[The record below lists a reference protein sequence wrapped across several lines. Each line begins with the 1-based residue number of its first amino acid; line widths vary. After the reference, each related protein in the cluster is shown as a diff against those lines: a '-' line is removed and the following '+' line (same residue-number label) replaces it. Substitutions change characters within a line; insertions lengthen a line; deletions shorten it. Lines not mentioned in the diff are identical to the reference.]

1 LSYAFYK
8 GQLKFKAQE
17 MASQGQMGISASGR
31 DYDNN
36 AVIYGGTLTL
46 DELAAYINS
55 GSDGRHGDIQTIF
68 HTLGIYPNEFNGQID
83 GANRQTLDG
92 YVHKDGSVTLASGQT
107 VARGV
112 ISAGRTYLDGSTA
125 DVFGLPIYWR
135 PPAISM
141 VPDSLSA
148 FVHLVNGKF
157 SWAVIKSCGNP
168 VKVYG
173 TPQISL
179 QKYVRNVTKGT
190 NWSTSVNADLGDT
203 LEYKITYQVGDE
215 SLNDVYLY
223 DTLKGEV
230 QNHTASNREYLTD
243 PTNLTPSW
251 FQYHPDGIN
260 IHGYQ
265 DQRMLVWYAPGRAP
279 RAYGEATFT
288 TTVRTDT
295 PREVTKIY
303 NDAACYA
310 GRIGVVF
317 SNIVEVNINQ
327 PAIDKNLKIV
337 KTASLDRVNFSET
350 INTSPGK
357 IIYFKIEFQ
366 NTGNVPL
373 NNVNIKDT
381 LPNKIT
387 YRPGN
392 TYLYRNEG
400 RTPLGDTIT
409 TNNGVNIGNY
419 NPGETS
425 YVIFQAKLDD
435 NFPVGTTPLI
445 NSATGS
451 AEGITKTDQAT
462 VNVGAGYNFT
472 VSKTVS
478 LDGKEFSKSVNTEP
492 AQTVYFKI
500 HVVNTG
506 EAILEDLTLRDI
518 LPPKTEYIPGTSILY
533 NQESPRGKKIN
544 DDIIKESGVN
554 IGDYNRG
561 AEGEVVFQIKLAE
574 DFERGT
580 TELRNVAKVW
590 ARGTNTQEDYSDV
603 IVGNYI
609 IEIKPSK
616 SAINLTQGKDATK
629 TVSYPGDIIEYE
641 LKTQN
646 TGNRDETAYIVADDI
661 SDILLYANIT
671 DLKGARLEGNRIIYP
686 EQEIKAGQEII
697 NKFTVTI
704 KPFNEWPPGGDYQM
718 SNVYGNEIIVP
729 VGFVNIVKSKYAF
742 NETQNVPAITKKAKA
757 GDVIRYTLNNLNNGN
772 IIAQNYTVEEDIKDI
787 LEYAEIISFDE
798 GGRIENN
805 KIIWQVSTINPNQTV
820 ARSFKIRI
828 KPENNWPVI
837 GDLIIT
843 NIYGNKVDIIIE
855 PSTIIKGVT
864 ASIVNTLTKTGTYI
878 LIIFTIAWFI
888 FISIFS
894 FRNRDFILEFVRFKK

>member
-1 LSYAFYK
+1 MNNFK
-8 GQLKFKAQE
+8 FFNFKFKPLTINRIRIYEAKFARFLSKLRIFLVIGLLFLLSFQL
-17 MASQGQMGISASGR
+17 ASGFLLNNYSRASSGR
-31 DYDNN
+31 DYDDN
-36 AVIYGGTLTL
+36 AVIYGGALSL

-327 PAIDKNLKIV
+327 PTPPPPVPDLSIN
-337 KTASLDRVNFSET
+337 KTASLDRVNFYDT
-350 INTSPGK
+350 IDTEPGK
-357 IIYFKIEFQ
+357 EVYFRVRINNISQ
-366 NTGNVPL
+366 ANLVNTT
-373 NNVNIKDT
+373 IRDT
-381 LPNKIT
+381 LPERT
-387 YRPGN
+387 SYVSGS
-392 TYLYRNEG
+392 TYLYNNQFPSGQRIEDG
-400 RTPLGDTIT
+400 IT
-409 TNNGVNIGNY
+409 SSGVNVGNY
-419 NPGETS
+419 ALGES
-425 YVIFQAKLDD
+425 CYVIFKVRL
-435 NFPVGTTPLI
+435 NNSFPVGTTRLENI
-445 NSATGS
+445 AYAWADGVSAKHDN
-451 AEGITKTDQAT
+451 AF
-462 VNVGAGYNFT
+462 VR
-472 VSKTVS
+472 VS
-478 LDGKEFSKSVNTEP
+478 
-492 AQTVYFKI
+492 Y
-500 HVVNTG
+500 HVVI
-506 EAILEDLTLRDI
+506 IL
-518 LPPKTEYIPGTSILY
+518 
-533 NQESPRGKKIN
+533 Q
-544 DDIIKESGVN
+544 
-554 IGDYNRG
+554 
-561 AEGEVVFQIKLAE
+561 A
-574 DFERGT
+574 
-580 TELRNVAKVW
+580 
-590 ARGTNTQEDYSDV
+590 
-603 IVGNYI
+603 
-609 IEIKPSK
+609 K
-616 SAINLTQGKDATK
+616 SAVNLTQGGIN
-629 TVSYPGDIIEYE
+629 VSLTTSRPGDVIRYSLITTNYGDIEKESYVVGDNLE
-641 LKTQN
+641 DVLEYADVTD
-646 TGNRDETAYIVADDI
+646 TGGGT
-661 SDILLYANIT
+661 
-671 DLKGARLEGNRIIYP
+671 LEGHDIVYPAQSIPAGEQIIKY
-686 EQEIKAGQEII
+686 
-697 NKFTVTI
+697 FTVTI
-704 KPFNEWPPGGDYQM
+704 KPYNRWPSGGDLLM
-718 SNVYGNEIIVP
+718 RNVYGNEVVAP
-729 VGFVNIVKSKYAF
+729 VGEIVKWKVAY
-742 NETQNVPAITKKAKA
+742 NETKGVDATTVAANP
-757 GDVIRYTLNNLNNGN
+757 GDVIRYTL
-772 IIAQNYTVEEDIKDI
+772 YTKNDSSRKEENFVVYDDISDI
-787 LEYAEIISFDE
+787 LEYADIKEKNSGVIVNKTIRWDPVDIEPGQTIARVFKVTVKSDSLWPT
-798 GGRIENN
+798 GGDR
-805 KIIWQVSTINPNQTV
+805 
-820 ARSFKIRI
+820 
-828 KPENNWPVI
+828 
-837 GDLIIT
+837 LMT
-843 NIYGNKVDIIIE
+843 NIYGNKIDIPVTPVPQVI
-855 PSTIIKGVT
+855 PAVKGE
-864 ASIVNTLTKTGTYI
+864 SIGTVKGLSATGTI
-878 LIIFTIAWFI
+878 LNVIFGTLILL
-888 FISIFS
+888 STVYLY
-894 FRNRDFILEFVRFKK
+894 FRQKFMLKLALLSL